1 MAAASASDAYPSLQ
15 RSSWSLV
22 PLAPPSRAAL
32 TVASELGPLNHP
44 AIQLLLLLL
53 RKDEKRHARQQ
64 KEQKEKKRDGLS
76 VT

>member
-44 AIQLLLLLL
+44 AIQLLLL